1 MPFRGVS
8 SRPAVSIGVFCP
20 ELDFVG
26 VTAESED
33 EDDASAGV
41 ETSIGGVGTGGA
53 SNRDTGEA

>member
-1 MPFRGVS
+1 MPLRGVS

-26 VTAESED
+26 VASESED
-33 EDDASAGV
+33 SDDARVGV
-41 ETSIGGVGTGGA
+41 ETSIGGVGTGGV